1 MAKSQG
7 LRKFFAQAK
16 KTVPIK
22 IGNKLMQFTTTQA
35 VRLGELADRRRDA
48 ADGGP
53 AQGLDQ
59 LRYSLEEA
67 AFRLLQSE
75 DMLLAQAAD
84 GKHALYVD
92 IAGLDGRWM
101 CRSPDGEVLQ
111 SNVQSLDRG
120 FLALIDKDARTL
132 HQQGHCDVSILQ
144 LVLPPDEAAADIPHN
159 VMTALQAW
167 GDARKAFRLESPLR
181 VERSSVVMMAPL
193 AGATN

>member
-7 LRKFFAQAK
+7 LRKFLAQAK

-48 ADGGP
+48 SDGGP

-59 LRYSLEEA
+59 PRYSLEDA

-92 IAGLDGRWM
+92 ITGQAGRWM
-101 CRSPDGEVLQ
+101 CRNADGEVLQ
-111 SNVQSLDRG
+111 SNVQPAERG
-120 FLALIDKDARTL
+120 FLAMIDKDVRTL
-132 HQQGHCDVSILQ
+132 HQQGHCDVSIVE
-144 LVLPPDEAAADIPHN
+144 LVLPPDEAAADIPHA

-167 GDARKAFRLESPLR
+167 GDARKAYRLETPMR
-181 VERSSVVMMAPL
+181 VDRQSVYLMAPL

>member
-22 IGNKLMQFTTTQA
+22 IGSKLMQFTTTQA

-53 AQGLDQ
+53 AQILDQ
-59 LRYSLEEA
+59 SRYSLEDA

-84 GKHALYVD
+84 GKHTLYVG

-101 CRSPDGEVLQ
+101 CRSTDGEVLQ

-120 FLALIDKDARTL
+120 YLALVKKDAKTL
-132 HQQGHCDVSILQ
+132 RQHGHCDVSILE
-144 LVLPPDEAAADIPHN
+144 LVLPPDAAAADIPPA

-167 GDARKAFRLESPLR
+167 GEVGKAFRLESPLR
-181 VERSSVVMMAPL
+181 VDRSSVVLMAPL

>member
-48 ADGGP
+48 AEGGP

-59 LRYSLEEA
+59 SRYSLEDA

-84 GKHALYVD
+84 GKQVLYVD
-92 IAGLDGRWM
+92 VSGLQGRWM
-101 CRSPDGEVLQ
+101 CRNAEGEVLQ
-111 SNVQSLDRG
+111 SNVQALDRG
-120 FLALIDKDARTL
+120 FLALIDKDAKTL
-132 HQQGHCDVSILQ
+132 HQQGHCDVSIVE
-144 LVLPPDEAAADIPHN
+144 LVLPPDAAVANIPRD

-167 GDARKAFRLESPLR
+167 GDARKAFRLEAPLR
-181 VERSSVVMMAPL
+181 VERSAVVLMAPL